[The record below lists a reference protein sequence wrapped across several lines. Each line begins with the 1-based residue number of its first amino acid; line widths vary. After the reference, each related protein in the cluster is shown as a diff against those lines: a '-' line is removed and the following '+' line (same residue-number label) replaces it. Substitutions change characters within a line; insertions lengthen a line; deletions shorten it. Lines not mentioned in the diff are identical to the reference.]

1 MIENNPDQEAAWNK
15 ADDLVASW
23 NKATS
28 QKANPMVNSRLC
40 LEFMQAGYTSEQLVL
55 VVDYL
60 KAQNLKASAPQYRR
74 KITLPRVIGDLV
86 EFDALIQLAEAWNRN
101 RSKLSKKQE
110 FLNSLH
116 RGEVPTGKP
125 RHIGEVIN
133 AIAHQNKPN

>member
-1 MIENNPDQEAAWNK
+1 
-15 ADDLVASW
+15 
-23 NKATS
+23 
-28 QKANPMVNSRLC
+28 MVNSRLC

-116 RGEVPTGKP
+116 REEVPTGKP